1 MNQKK
6 ANKSVSDIVYYVIR
20 IAILI
25 SVIFLFIPNLNPAR
39 ISGLINRNMSLF
51 TSGLSY
57 SSLTEGFGRAIKK
70 EWVYPSTL
78 QILYV
83 SALATCLGLIATAAS
98 ACMSV
103 GNVKFKKLGNLIAVI
118 GSAVEIGGM
127 VGIYIAYNQ
136 ISQTTKA
143 NKVEPMFSKGY
154 WLIIAVAV
162 LVLVLSI
169 VQILLL
175 AKTKAEEKFEM
186 QTKFRLFLM
195 YMPFLCLVAV
205 FSYLPLL
212 GWRYAFF
219 DYKVGDTLS
228 FEKFVGFKWFT
239 ELVKNPATVRDI
251 VKVLKNT
258 LGMSM
263 IGIATSWLPMAFAIF
278 LSEVKSVRFKRFVQT
293 FTTIPNFIS
302 WVLVYSV
309 AFSLFN
315 STGMMNTLLLNLGL
329 IKEPVLF
336 LQSSEHVW
344 LTQWLWLT
352 WKNLGWAAIMYIA
365 AISSIDD
372 ELFQA
377 AKVDGAT
384 RMQMIRYITIPS
396 LLPTFFVLLMMN
408 IGNFLS
414 NGMEQYYVFQNAFNK
429 ESIQVLDLYVYNLAM
444 GSGSYSVSVA
454 LSMLKSVVSVIL
466 LVGANAVSKLTRGE
480 SFL

>member
-1 MNQKK
+1 MFHKIDKK
-6 ANKSVSDIVYYVIR
+6 KWYSIK
-20 IAILI
+20 L
-25 SVIFLFIPNLNPAR
+25 FLFVLP
-39 ISGLINRNMSLF
+39 
-51 TSGLSY
+51 
-57 SSLTEGFGRAIKK
+57 
-70 EWVYPSTL
+70 V
-78 QILYV
+78 
-83 SALATCLGLIATAAS
+83 IA
-98 ACMSV
+98 
-103 GNVKFKKLGNLIAVI
+103 
-118 GSAVEIGGM
+118 
-127 VGIYIAYNQ
+127 
-136 ISQTTKA
+136 
-143 NKVEPMFSKGY
+143 
-154 WLIIAVAV
+154 
-162 LVLVLSI
+162 LVLL
-169 VQILLL
+169 
-175 AKTKAEEKFEM
+175 
-186 QTKFRLFLM
+186 
-195 YMPFLCLVAV
+195 
-205 FSYLPLL
+205 FSYYPLY
-212 GWRYAFF
+212 GWLYAFY
-219 DYKVGDTLS
+219 DYRPPRPFSDA
-228 FEKFVGFKWFT
+228 EFVGLKWFKS
-239 ELVKNPATVRDI
+239 LVENP
-251 VKVLKNT
+251 VKVAQLWQVLKNT
-258 LGMSM
+258 FAMSGITLG
-263 IGIATSWLPMAFAIF
+263 IKCVPFR
-278 LSEVKSVRFKRFVQT
+278 KFVQT
-293 FTTIPNFIS
+293 VTTLPNFIS